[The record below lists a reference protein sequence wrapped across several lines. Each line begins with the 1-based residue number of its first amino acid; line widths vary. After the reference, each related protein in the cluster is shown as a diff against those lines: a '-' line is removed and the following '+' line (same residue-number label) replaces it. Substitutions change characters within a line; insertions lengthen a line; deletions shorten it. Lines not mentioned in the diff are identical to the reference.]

1 MLDDVKLEL
10 HGLSTKQEALLRDI
24 DPRQESKLLD
34 FHVRLVT
41 RVLDAERCSIFILD
55 PDSRKVWLKTGT
67 GISEGEIVVSM
78 KGSIVGDVIES
89 GKAVIAG
96 DLMTRQGTHRMIDST
111 TGFVTR
117 DIVCV
122 PIRSVD
128 RRRITG
134 AIEALNKRDGSGFT
148 HEDQAFLE
156 EVAEQFQQTVES
168 VYLSQEA
175 VNMSRKMVAVAD
187 RAMLGNF
194 VVSVV
199 CIVLLVILLSALLHR

>member
-194 VVSVV
+194 IVSAI

>member
-194 VVSVV
+194 VVSAI

>member
-67 GISEGEIVVSM
+67 GITEGEIVVSM
-78 KGSIVGDVIES
+78 KDSIVGDVIES